1 MTQDVEDIQSSADFI
16 RDGKLNGTG
25 IDLTLSSIISHSRG
39 GVAMFL
45 WAQIQDQLGRAGDPS
60 AIIVPNLV
68 NCSARF
74 TSPTVLDRY
83 AGLEGLDFIPVTTYR
98 RGSYQQI
105 NLSAREIISLSKPD
119 LSKLTDLSRD
129 WSVLSVY
136 GTEDE
141 IIPKYDSA
149 NFANAL
155 NRGPLS
161 HTLKLIPD
169 ADHNFYGHKEIKAD
183 DELHELNPYNL
194 PLKNGKRVNY
204 NYLVTDYII
213 DFLTPEMELQRFIA
227 TSRDIGRVARWKNV
241 DGVSNFRDV
250 GGWRVHAPTFKLDT
264 IKGSAN
270 KTRIKIIWYIMLNH
284 ILHSDVLILL
294 G

>member
-1 MTQDVEDIQSSADFI
+1 M
-16 RDGKLNGTG
+16 
-25 IDLTLSSIISHSRG
+25 
-39 GVAMFL
+39 
-45 WAQIQDQLGRAGDPS
+45 
-60 AIIVPNLV
+60 
-68 NCSARF
+68 
-74 TSPTVLDRY
+74 
-83 AGLEGLDFIPVTTYR
+83 
-98 RGSYQQI
+98 
-105 NLSAREIISLSKPD
+105 
-119 LSKLTDLSRD
+119 TDLSRD

-155 NRGPLS
+155 NRGPHS

-213 DFLTPEMELQRFIA
+213 DF
-227 TSRDIGRVARWKNV
+227 
-241 DGVSNFRDV
+241 
-250 GGWRVHAPTFKLDT
+250 
-264 IKGSAN
+264 
-270 KTRIKIIWYIMLNH
+270 
-284 ILHSDVLILL
+284 
-294 G
+294 